1 MNNVITSLNKH
12 GQKIPSHFST
22 SNAGSSINPSKED
35 LRDPTNFNLNTNSV
49 SDSQKAL
56 RFESGI
62 GLVSNDVMGVSQ
74 PKKRR
79 RSKRKKSKKGAST
92 SVNSQFEISTRNIR
106 ELVGQSHNNQLSTQR
121 GASVRRNVSI
131 DKIKHD
137 DNNNNY
143 NTTTNADNEQQ
154 SIIVKDD

>member
-1 MNNVITSLNKH
+1 LNNVITSLNKH

-22 SNAGSSINPSKED
+22 SNGGSSINPSKED
-35 LRDPTNFNLNTNSV
+35 LRDPINLNLNTNSVV

-56 RFESGI
+56 RFEPGI
-62 GLVSNDVMGVSQ
+62 GLVSNDVMGISQ

-106 ELVGQSHNNQLSTQR
+106 ELVGHSHNQ
-121 GASVRRNVSI
+121 
-131 DKIKHD
+131 
-137 DNNNNY
+137 
-143 NTTTNADNEQQ
+143 
-154 SIIVKDD
+154 

>member
-1 MNNVITSLNKH
+1 
-12 GQKIPSHFST
+12 
-22 SNAGSSINPSKED
+22 
-35 LRDPTNFNLNTNSV
+35 
-49 SDSQKAL
+49 
-56 RFESGI
+56 
-62 GLVSNDVMGVSQ
+62 
-74 PKKRR
+74 
-79 RSKRKKSKKGAST
+79 
-92 SVNSQFEISTRNIR
+92 VNSQFEISTRNIR

-121 GASVRRNVSI
+121 GASVRRNASI

>member
-1 MNNVITSLNKH
+1 LNNAITSLNKH
-12 GQKIPSHFST
+12 GQKLPSHFST
-22 SNAGSSINPSKED
+22 SNGGSSINPSKED
-35 LRDPTNFNLNTNSV
+35 LRDPNNLNLNTNSV

-56 RFESGI
+56 RFEPGI
-62 GLVSNDVMGVSQ
+62 GLVSNDAMGMSQ

-79 RSKRKKSKKGAST
+79 RSKRKKSKKGGNT

-106 ELVGQSHNNQLSTQR
+106 ELVGHSHNIQESSQR
-121 GASVRRNVSI
+121 GAKVRRNASI

-143 NTTTNADNEQQ
+143 NKNADNEQ